1 MTTRQPSDN
10 SPHNR
15 GQRLGRGLEA
25 LLGALPPSAPSQTG
39 SAVPLHHE
47 SDTRPGTEPQ
57 SIPIALI
64 TANPTQPR
72 RDFKESDLTDL
83 AASLAVH
90 GLLQPILVRPK
101 NDAFELVAG
110 ERRLRAATKL
120 GWESI
125 PALVRP
131 IEDKALLTVA
141 LVENLQRSDLNPIEE
156 AEGYQSLIDEF
167 GLTQQQIAEVVSKD
181 RSTVANALRLLQ
193 LPTTIR
199 SMLIGGQ
206 LMMGHARA
214 LLSVS
219 DQDTRVEFARQA
231 VAQGYTV
238 RDLERLVKSQ
248 SSQEASARQNKGAT
262 SQHTPTST
270 AHSAQLVHI
279 IDTIRRHLQTDV
291 RLDSLDGKSGEI
303 HVRFYSPDDL
313 ERILD
318 RMVGVSNRVY

>member
-1 MTTRQPSDN
+1 MSTRQPSEQGP
-10 SPHNR
+10 SNR

-25 LLGALPPSAPSQTG
+25 LLGSLPSSLPVHQEPTPNDARVAS
-39 SAVPLHHE
+39 
-47 SDTRPGTEPQ
+47 TEPQ
-57 SIPIALI
+57 SIRIASI

-72 RDFKESDLTDL
+72 RDFKESELADL
-83 AASLAVH
+83 AASLAAH
-90 GLLQPILVRPK
+90 GLLQPILVRPS
-101 NDAFELVAG
+101 AQGYELVAG

-156 AEGYQSLIDEF
+156 AEGYQRLIDEF
-167 GLTQQQIAEVVSKD
+167 GFTQQQIAEAVAKD

-199 SMLIGGQ
+199 AMLIGGQ
-206 LMMGHARA
+206 LTMGHARA

-219 DQDTRVEFARQA
+219 EESARVELARQA

-238 RDLERLVKSQ
+238 RDLERLVKSP
-248 SSQEASARQNKGAT
+248 SGDETSARQKKGSA
-262 SQHTPTST
+262 SQHVPSST
-270 AHSAQLVHI
+270 AHSAQLLQITDAV
-279 IDTIRRHLQTDV
+279 RRHLQTDV
-291 RLDSLDGKSGEI
+291 RVESADGTSGEI

>member
-1 MTTRQPSDN
+1 MSTRQPSEH
-10 SPHNR
+10 SPSNR

-25 LLGALPPSAPSQTG
+25 LLGSLPASLPVQHQPAPTG
-39 SAVPLHHE
+39 PRAGSI
-47 SDTRPGTEPQ
+47 EPQ
-57 SIPIALI
+57 SIPVASI

-72 RDFKESDLTDL
+72 RDFKESELADL
-83 AASLAVH
+83 AASLAAH
-90 GLLQPILVRPK
+90 GLLQPILVRPS
-101 NDAFELVAG
+101 AQGYELVAG
-110 ERRLRAATKL
+110 ERRLRAAAKL

-156 AEGYQSLIDEF
+156 AEGYQRLVDEF
-167 GLTQQQIAEVVSKD
+167 GFTQQQIADAVAKD
-181 RSTVANALRLLQ
+181 RSTIANALRLLQ

-199 SMLIGGQ
+199 AMLIGGQ
-206 LMMGHARA
+206 LTMGHARA

-219 DQDTRVEFARQA
+219 DENARVELARQA

-238 RDLERLVKSQ
+238 RDLERLVKSP
-248 SSQEASARQNKGAT
+248 SADEAARQKKGSAA
-262 SQHTPTST
+262 QHVPSSI
-270 AHSAQLVHI
+270 ALSAQLLQITDAV
-279 IDTIRRHLQTDV
+279 RRHLQTDV
-291 RLDSLDGKSGEI
+291 RVESADGTSGEI

>member
-1 MTTRQPSDN
+1 MSTRQPSEQGP
-10 SPHNR
+10 SNR

-25 LLGALPPSAPSQTG
+25 LLGSLPSSLPVHQEPTPNDARVAS
-39 SAVPLHHE
+39 
-47 SDTRPGTEPQ
+47 TEPQ
-57 SIPIALI
+57 SIRIASI

-72 RDFKESDLTDL
+72 RDFKESELADL
-83 AASLAVH
+83 AASLAAH
-90 GLLQPILVRPK
+90 GLLQPILVRPS
-101 NDAFELVAG
+101 AQGYELVAG

-156 AEGYQSLIDEF
+156 AEGYQRLVDEF
-167 GLTQQQIAEVVSKD
+167 GFTQQQIAEAVAKD

-199 SMLIGGQ
+199 AMLIGGQ
-206 LMMGHARA
+206 LTMGHARA

-219 DQDTRVEFARQA
+219 EESARVELARQA

-238 RDLERLVKSQ
+238 RDLERLVKSP
-248 SSQEASARQNKGAT
+248 SGDETSARQKKGPA
-262 SQHTPTST
+262 SQHVPSST
-270 AHSAQLVHI
+270 AHSAQLLQITDAV
-279 IDTIRRHLQTDV
+279 RRHLQTDV
-291 RLDSLDGKSGEI
+291 RVESADGTSGEI
-303 HVRFYSPDDL
+303 HIRFYSPDDL